1 MNPLENPSPREP
13 EENEK
18 NSSLHTGVIVLI
30 TVLACLVL
38 FLSVI
43 LVLFAKKTAS
53 IDRQVSQLEETV
65 QNISQLSQELNETS
79 QTQTT
84 ADTDADAS
92 ASEDSAQ
99 ASQETD
105 ASASEPQ
112 EEGTLSPSSGGETK
126 VISGDLTDLQSQLQ
140 TQVDELNATD
150 GTWAIYTENLNTGA
164 SCSVGDS
171 QMQAASLI
179 KLFIMGAVYEDYD
192 AVCSAGGGRETVNSA
207 LTSMIT
213 VSDNDAANNLVTWL
227 GGGDASSGMAAV
239 NSFCENHG
247 YSSTHMGRLLLASN
261 ASDDN
266 YTSVSDCGKIL
277 QEIYS
282 GSDSLAYPDLMY
294 SLLQKQERRNKIPA
308 GIPAIDGAQV
318 ANKTGELDT
327 VENDAAIIFSAP
339 RNDFVLC
346 IMSQNLSDTAQAQA
360 VIQNLSNMIY
370 GYFNQ

>member
-1 MNPLENPSPREP
+1 MKQIQNSSSQEP
-13 EENEK
+13 EESKEG
-18 NSSLHTGVIVLI
+18 SQLHTGVIILI

-43 LVLFAKKTAS
+43 LVLFARKTAV

-65 QNISQLSQELNETS
+65 KEISQISQELNDTDSS
-79 QTQTT
+79 QT
-84 ADTDADAS
+84 ASGDS
-92 ASEDSAQ
+92 ASKSEKAEDTSPE
-99 ASQETD
+99 S
-105 ASASEPQ
+105 Q
-112 EEGTLSPSSGGETK
+112 EEGTLSPSSGETK
-126 VISGDLTDLQSQLQ
+126 AISGDLSDLQTQLQ
-140 TQVDELNATD
+140 AQVDELNATD
-150 GTWAIYTENLNTGA
+150 GTWAIYTENLNTNA
-164 SCSVGDS
+164 SCSVGDT

-179 KLFIMGAVYEDYD
+179 KLFIMGAVYENYD
-192 AVCSAGGGRETVNSA
+192 AVCAAGGGRDTVSSA

-227 GGGDASSGMAAV
+227 GNGDSSAGMTAV
-239 NSFCENHG
+239 NSVCENHG
-247 YSSTHMGRLLLASN
+247 YNNTHMGRLLLASN

-282 GSDSLAYPDLMY
+282 GSDTLTYPDLMF

-308 GIPAIDGAQV
+308 GIPTIDGAQV

-339 RNDFVLC
+339 RNDFILC
-346 IMSQNLSDTAQAQA
+346 IMSQNLTDTAQAQS